1 MNNVTAA
8 TVAQIT
14 QEAFV
19 PKETIGVGP
28 GEKDPQVRLED
39 SLKRLEMVIK
49 DHPQE
54 FRRQLNFVG
63 RMLDATGFRL
73 HA

>member
-8 TVAQIT
+8 TVAQII

-39 SLKRLEMVIK
+39 SLKRLEMVDQGPSPGIS
-49 DHPQE
+49 
-54 FRRQLNFVG
+54 
-63 RMLDATGFRL
+63 A
-73 HA
+73 AA